1 LFIKIIPF
9 VEGYIKYVLS
19 AMTADM
25 YKSELLANTHFRKVH
40 QFGYMMYVTLVKAQR
55 RKYENEAQ

>member
-1 LFIKIIPF
+1 
-9 VEGYIKYVLS
+9 
-19 AMTADM
+19 MTADM